1 MRGGHRLK
9 RRPPNSSGGL
19 SSALKVRRVPLALAG
34 QRARSFSSNFLFAGE
49 ASKNYGG
56 HEEAKSHNA
65 CAKNDN
71 EECNQGCNKES
82 HSQILISFTRAKKI
96 CSGIMSEAR
105 SAER

>member
-1 MRGGHRLK
+1 M
-9 RRPPNSSGGL
+9 
-19 SSALKVRRVPLALAG
+19 LALAG
-34 QRARSFSSNFLFAGE
+34 QRARSFSFNFLFAGV

-71 EECNQGCNKES
+71 KECSKEYNKES
-82 HSQILISFTRAKKI
+82 HSQILIGFTMAKKI

-105 SAER
+105 SAGRLTMAEGTHRLDLDL